1 MKYVIAILSAFLF
14 ASIAAVFSLMESKRV
29 LNAELGEAKA
39 NYELVKTHI
48 ESQNK
53 EIERANET
61 LKLYQGKIGELQ
73 KEYDTKIAIF
83 QKQMKNI
90 KTCEDG
96 FNYLKNMLDDL
107 KGIQ

>member
-1 MKYVIAILSAFLF
+1 MKYIIAILSAFLF
-14 ASIAAVFSLMESKRV
+14 VSLAAVFSLTQSKKI
-29 LNAELGEAKA
+29 LTAELDAANA
-39 NYELVKTHI
+39 NYELIKTHI
-48 ESQNK
+48 EHQNA
-53 EIERANET
+53 EIDKANET
-61 LKLYQGKIGELQ
+61 LKLYKGKIGELQ

-83 QKQMKNI
+83 QKQIKNI